1 MSAPAERN
9 KSAADAAGVRS
20 PAPAE
25 SAIGAKKKR
34 TFSEWKVWCAVKL
47 LEIRAKYEGNE
58 KIGRDVEALLVK
70 LQYLRLDALP
80 SFLVLLHA
88 ASVDAPDFLSL
99 IPSSEEVEEWFE
111 GEEE

>member
-1 MSAPAERN
+1 MCAPAKNRV
-9 KSAADAAGVRS
+9 SASDAAGAGL
-20 PAPAE
+20 PTPAE
-25 SAIGAKKKR
+25 SAIGAKKR
-34 TFSEWKVWCAVKL
+34 TFSEWKVWCAVRL

-88 ASVDAPDFLSL
+88 ASTDAPDFLEL
-99 IPSSEEVEEWFE
+99 VPSSNEVAMWFE